1 MFKGTLYPF
10 QEEATELMVD
20 RGKMLLALVMGAG
33 KTVTTLAAL
42 EALLEVKEVEK
53 VIIIVPS
60 SLKYQWLREIQKF
73 TTSLPSIK
81 NPGSSNRR

>member
-1 MFKGTLYPF
+1 MFKGNLYPF

-42 EALLEVKEVEK
+42 EALLEGNNHR
-53 VIIIVPS
+53 S
-60 SLKYQWLREIQKF
+60 FFLEI
-73 TTSLPSIK
+73 SVAS
-81 NPGSSNRR
+81 